1 MLSCDSIRSIK
12 AELMSTI
19 PLLVVDDDPRI
30 RSALQ
35 VELDELGIASCFF
48 DNAFDLIDYASANPS
63 AGIFVDLLL
72 PQMNGIDC
80 VKRLRLLGYKGSVFV
95 CTSLCDSDIEKQ
107 AIDAG
112 ATNYFIK
119 SDLFNDLE
127 AIVASCFVK
136 A

>member
-1 MLSCDSIRSIK
+1 
-12 AELMSTI
+12 MSDI
-19 PLLVVDDDPRI
+19 PLLIVDDDPRI

-35 VELDELGIASCFF
+35 IELDELGVTSCFF

-63 AGIFVDLLL
+63 AGILVDLLL

-80 VKRLRLLGYKGSVFV
+80 VKRLRLLGYKGCILV
-95 CTSLCDSDIEKQ
+95 CTSLCDGDIEKQ

-112 ATNYFIK
+112 ATNYFVK

-127 AIVASCFVK
+127 KIVASCI
-136 A
+136 ANA

>member
-1 MLSCDSIRSIK
+1 MLSCDSIRSTK
-12 AELMSTI
+12 AALMSTI

-35 VELDELGIASCFF
+35 VELDDLGVTSCFF

-80 VKRLRLLGYKGSVFV
+80 VKRLRLLGYKGCVFV

-112 ATNYFIK
+112 ATNYFVK

-127 AIVASCFVK
+127 KIVASCFVK